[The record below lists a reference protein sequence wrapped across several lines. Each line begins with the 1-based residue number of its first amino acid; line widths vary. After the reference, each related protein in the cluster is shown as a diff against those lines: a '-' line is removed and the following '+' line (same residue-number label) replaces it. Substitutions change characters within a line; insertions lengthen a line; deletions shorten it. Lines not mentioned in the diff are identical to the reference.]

1 MKSSNKLTLT
11 DGKLGGARQTPS
23 KLDFFIKNAFYIVFF
38 IIFIIISIFVAH
50 DNARTKRQIREGYEK
65 ALNSPEM
72 QKYNAA
78 KKKQERELAQ
88 KKRLKELGIN
98 TELSVPTQKDDL
110 LNAKL
115 RERQERE
122 KQELQGINQQTDDID
137 YQKKLAIYNAEVNKV
152 KVEIG
157 E

>member
-78 KKKQERELAQ
+78 KKKQERELAR

-98 TELSVPTQKDDL
+98 TTTEPTQKDDL

-115 RERQERE
+115 REQEERQE
-122 KQELQGINQQTDDID
+122 QELKGIGKQKEGLD
-137 YQKKLAIYNAEVNKV
+137 YQEKLAIYNAEREKV
-152 KVEIG
+152 DAELG
-157 E
+157 R